1 MSYRIKRVAHLTGIN
16 PATLRAWERRYN
28 LIAPGRTHAGYRLY
42 SDEDVAMLTRI
53 KQLTDDGL
61 TIGEAIARVRRGSSP
76 LHPDA
81 AAPDVDEV
89 RTQLRDALLRFDR
102 RGALLAWDRL
112 APLAPE
118 RRAEEALLPAMREIG
133 DLWEDGRAVVAQEH
147 FASAFVRERLA
158 SLLAELDTGVAQ
170 GPEGVCAGAPGD
182 PHELGLMA
190 AAVRLAS
197 AGWRVLYLGA
207 DTPLDDIRRVLAE
220 RRPALLCTSVVLRRE
235 AGAFRELART
245 LRGLAPNGT
254 GVVIGGAG
262 IPADVEPI
270 AGVCYASRVA
280 DVLAAN

>member
-42 SDEDVAMLTRI
+42 SDEDVAMLSRI
-53 KQLTDDGL
+53 KHLTDDGL
-61 TIGEAIARVRRGSSP
+61 TIGEAIARVRRGSAP
-76 LHPDA
+76 VAADA
-81 AAPDVDEV
+81 LAPDLAEV

-102 RGALLAWDRL
+102 RGALLACERL
-112 APLAPE
+112 SPLPPE
-118 RRAEEALLPAMREIG
+118 RRVEDVLLPLMREVG
-133 DLWEDGRAVVAQEH
+133 ELWEENRAVVAQEH
-147 FASAFVRERLA
+147 FASAFVRERMA

-182 PHELGLMA
+182 AHELGLLA
-190 AAVRLAS
+190 AAVRLAA

-207 DTPLDDIRRVLAE
+207 DTPLDEIRRVVGE
-220 RRPALLCTSVVLRRE
+220 RRPALLCTSVVVRRE
-235 AGAFRELART
+235 AAAFHDFARA
-245 LRGLAPNGT
+245 LRGLAPSGT

-262 IPADVEPI
+262 IPREAQPM